1 MTSPRPVE
9 SLSGDDALARGAWD
23 EARVAFEAALRISED
38 PESLEGLGL
47 AAWWLDLVDVVFDAR
62 ERAYRVYLARDDRRA
77 AARVAV
83 WLAWDCWAFRGE
95 NAVANGWLQRARR
108 LLDAEPP
115 CSERAWLEVR
125 EGSLCLLEAGDPE
138 RGHALAA
145 EGIRIAR
152 EVGDVDLEMLGRSVQ
167 GLALVAS
174 GAVAE
179 GMRGLDEVN
188 TAVVAGEVKDLVAI
202 GLSCC
207 YMIAA
212 CERVRDYD
220 RAVQWCTR
228 LKAFCI
234 KWGMRPLFAVCR
246 TQYASLCLWRGTWL
260 EAEQE
265 LSAASQELAASRPAM
280 TGDALVRL
288 GELRR
293 RQGRLVEATALFA
306 QAEPHGLALLG
317 GAELAFDRGD
327 FRAAAE
333 HAARYLRHVPMQ
345 NRTDR
350 ASGLDVLVRAMTSLD
365 DWDGATTAL
374 AELSG
379 IAAIVATP
387 PLKAAASFAAGYV
400 ALGQGKPDAA
410 RQHLEDAVDLFL
422 QSGAP
427 FEVARARL
435 ELARALGALG
445 RTDAATSE
453 ARRAIDLLTELKAE
467 FEMARAHRL
476 IESLAAPAGGS
487 APKSAASRAGGLT
500 KREIEVL
507 RLVAEG
513 LNNQAIAER
522 LFVSDH
528 TIHRHLANILSKL
541 SVSTRAA
548 AVAQAARRGLLA

>member
-1 MTSPRPVE
+1 MPSPKSPE
-9 SLSGDDALARGAWD
+9 CLAGDEALRRGAWT
-23 EARVAFEAALRISED
+23 EAREAFDAVLRVDEIPEA
-38 PESLEGLGL
+38 LEGLGL
-47 AAWWLDLVDVVFDAR
+47 AAWWLDLADVVFDSR
-62 ERAYRVYLARDDRRA
+62 ERAYRLYVARDDRRA

-108 LLDAEPP
+108 LLDGQPVS
-115 CSERAWLEVR
+115 SEHAWLEVR
-125 EGSLCLLEAGDPE
+125 EGSLCLLEEGDPE
-138 RGHALAA
+138 RAHALAA

-152 EVGDVDLEMLGRSVQ
+152 EVGNVDLEMLGRAIQ
-167 GLALVAS
+167 GLALVVS

-188 TAVVAGEVKDLVAI
+188 AAVVAGELTDLVAI

-228 LKAFCI
+228 LKAFCA
-234 KWGMRPLFAVCR
+234 KWGLRPLFAVCR
-246 TQYASLCLWRGTWL
+246 TQYASICLWRGTWL

-265 LSAASQELAASRPAM
+265 LCAANDELAASRPAM
-280 TGDALVRL
+280 TSDALVRL
-288 GELRR
+288 AELRR
-293 RQGRLVEATALFA
+293 RQGRLVEATTLFE
-306 QAEPHGLALLG
+306 QAGGHGLALLG
-317 GAELAFDRGD
+317 RAELAFDRGD
-327 FRAAAE
+327 LRAAAE
-333 HAARYLRHVPMQ
+333 QAARYLRHVRTQ

-350 ASGLDVLVRAMTSLD
+350 ASGLDLLVRALTGLGD
-365 DWDGATTAL
+365 ADGAKTAL
-374 AELSG
+374 AELSS
-379 IAAIVATP
+379 IATLVATI
-387 PLKAAASFAAGYV
+387 PLRAAASFAAGYV
-400 ALGQGKPDAA
+400 AMGDGRPDAG
-410 RQHLEDAVDLFL
+410 RQHLEDAVDLFV

-427 FEVARARL
+427 YEVARARI

-445 RTDAATSE
+445 RIDAAADE
-453 ARRAIDLLTELKAE
+453 ARRAIELLSELKAE
-467 FEMARAHRL
+467 LDMARARGVL
-476 IESLAAPAGGS
+476 ESLAARQPDRES
-487 APKSAASRAGGLT
+487 ALPASRCGLT

-513 LNNQAIAER
+513 LNNQTIAER

-528 TIHRHLANILSKL
+528 TVHRHLANILSKL